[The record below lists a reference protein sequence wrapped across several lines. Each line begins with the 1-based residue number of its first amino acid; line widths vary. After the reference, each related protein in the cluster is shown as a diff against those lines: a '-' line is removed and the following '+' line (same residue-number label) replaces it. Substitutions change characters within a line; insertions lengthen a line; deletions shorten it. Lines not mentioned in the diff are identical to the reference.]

1 MSSKKSCP
9 KCGKLNKSTNKYC
22 IGCRF
27 EFEENNSVEF
37 QIVENLKKD
46 LYGSLICI
54 SIFVAFM
61 VLVTVAIIFEYG
73 SFGYISFV
81 VIWPLT
87 IGLIVWASCYLK
99 GLSKS
104 RRFTITKDFI
114 EIVVP
119 HKPSFRIRWS
129 DFDSI
134 IITRRES
141 MAAVPT
147 GQGVILGP
155 KFVYFSLIFKGRTTE
170 RRYEFESGKDFKV
183 KSRKKLV
190 IALEESSKKRG
201 KDFTGYKWKDRK
213 KRKKALEA

>member
-22 IGCRF
+22 IGCQF

-61 VLVTVAIIFEYG
+61 ILVTVAIISELG
-73 SFGYISFV
+73 LNGIIPTV
-81 VIWPLT
+81 IIWPII
-87 IGLIVWASCYLK
+87 IGFIVWASCYLK

-114 EIVVP
+114 EIIVP
-119 HKPSFRIRWS
+119 HKPSFRIKWS

-190 IALEESSKKRG
+190 IALEESSNTRG

>member
-1 MSSKKSCP
+1 MSSQKSCP

-61 VLVTVAIIFEYG
+61 ILVTVAIISELG
-73 SFGYISFV
+73 LNGIIPSII
-81 VIWPLT
+81 IWPII
-87 IGLIVWASCYLK
+87 IGFIVWASCYLK

-119 HKPSFRIRWS
+119 HKPSFRIEWS

-134 IITRRES
+134 IITKRES
-141 MAAVPT
+141 MATVPT
-147 GQGVILGP
+147 GQGIILGP
-155 KFVYFSLIFKGRTTE
+155 KFVYFSLIFKGKTTE
-170 RRYEFESGKDFKV
+170 HRYEFESGKDFKV

-190 IALEESSKKRG
+190 FALEESSKKRG

>member
-1 MSSKKSCP
+1 MSSQKSCP
-9 KCGKLNKSTNKYC
+9 KCGKLNKITNKFC

-61 VLVTVAIIFEYG
+61 ILVTVAIISEYG
-73 SFGYISFV
+73 LYGTISIII
-81 VIWPLT
+81 IWPLT
-87 IGLIVWASCYLK
+87 IGFIVWASCYLK

-119 HKPSFRIRWS
+119 HKPSFRIEWS

-141 MAAVPT
+141 MPAVPT

-155 KFVYFSLIFKGRTTE
+155 KFVYFSLIFKGKTTK

-201 KDFTGYKWKDRK
+201 KEFTGYKWKDRK
-213 KRKKALEA
+213 KRNKALEA

>member
-1 MSSKKSCP
+1 MSSQKSCP

-27 EFEENNSVEF
+27 VFEENNSVEF

-61 VLVTVAIIFEYG
+61 GFVSYVIVWSLGPSGFL
-73 SFGYISFV
+73 SFLI
-81 VIWPLT
+81 IWPIT
-87 IGLIVWASCYLK
+87 IGFLVWASCYFK

-104 RRFTITKDFI
+104 RRFTISKDFI

-119 HKPSFRIRWS
+119 HKPSFRIKWS

-134 IITRRES
+134 IITKRES
-141 MAAVPT
+141 MATLPT

-201 KDFTGYKWKDRK
+201 KNFTGYKWKDRK
-213 KRKKALEA
+213 KRKEALEA